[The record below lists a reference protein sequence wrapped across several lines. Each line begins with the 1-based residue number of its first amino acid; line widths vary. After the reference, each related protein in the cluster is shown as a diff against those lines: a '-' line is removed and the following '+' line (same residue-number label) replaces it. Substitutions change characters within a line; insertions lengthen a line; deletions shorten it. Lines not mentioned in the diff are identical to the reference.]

1 MIRAVGCNVLCL
13 ALLLTPLVNAEVS
26 TSELPVLSGT
36 SIHRLQSASVG
47 DDFVLYVRTPP
58 AALSDPTRRF
68 PVIYTL
74 DGDHTFPQ
82 VAAIATQLGWGESVP
97 DAMIVGI
104 GYGTLDLDNGNHR
117 ARDLSPQPWPD
128 LPESG
133 GGAKFLQFMIEE
145 VFPFIEGEYPVDPE
159 KRYLFG
165 HSAGGLFSLYA
176 YAKTPDR
183 FAGIA
188 AGSPLL
194 MGQLDFLFDIDA
206 GEEPRKTNLFIA
218 TGSKEDPQLFI
229 NGLERLRQHLASDWA
244 TEGTSEIVLMPGFD
258 HYTSITPAIS
268 RGLQAIFAETP
279 PPNSAL
285 STSP

>member
-1 MIRAVGCNVLCL
+1 MIRTAARIVPCL
-13 ALLLTPLVNAEVS
+13 ALLLAPLVDAEVS
-26 TSELPVLSGT
+26 TSDLPVLSGT
-36 SIHRLQSASVG
+36 SIHRLQSESVG

-58 AALSDPTRRF
+58 GAVSDPTRRF

-97 DAMIVGI
+97 EAVIVGI

-117 ARDLSPQPWPD
+117 MRDLTPQQHPD
-128 LPESG
+128 FPETG
-133 GGAKFLQFMIEE
+133 GGAKFLQFMIDE
-145 VFPFIEGEYPVDPE
+145 VFPLIEGEYPVALR

-165 HSAGGLFSLYA
+165 HSAGGLFALYA
-176 YAKTPDR
+176 YAKVPGQ

-188 AGSPLL
+188 AGSPFLL
-194 MGQLDFLFDIDA
+194 GQLDFLFDIDA

-218 TGSKEDPQLFI
+218 TGSEEDPQMFV
-229 NGLERLRQHLASDWA
+229 NGLERLRQHLALDWA
-244 TEGTSEIVLMPGFD
+244 TEGSSAIVLLPGFD

-268 RGLQAIFAETP
+268 RGLQAIFAETLSP
-279 PPNSAL
+279 ESAL